1 MAQEKR
7 IAHIDAV
14 AGLMIFWMILGHC
27 SYFSHYSLFFYKFL
41 SFYMPWF
48 FYKSGQFF
56 RSNNQY
62 ELLRKDVFK
71 FLRYYVIYCFLGWCI
86 WATCSIITGSSILT
100 CIAAPAHSFIS
111 NGSIAGNG
119 ALWFLLSLFFVRQTS
134 NVALRKMPPPL
145 LAIVCFFI
153 AFTLNKIE
161 WYNYSW
167 WFGNIFSEMFFF
179 LMGYWLKDKEDN
191 SKLFLISIIVFGC
204 VLLAY
209 LFGWIIDFPYLY
221 MHANKMYRGDYVL
234 FYPMA
239 LAGIIMTNNVFRIVS
254 KYVRFQILRYIGRN
268 SMNFY
273 VTHWILMVVVNFFAK
288 TVFGIDSSALLF
300 MVLLCS
306 CFIFLPLIS
315 NSIDMLKIRNN
326 KLNKLL

>member
-1 MAQEKR
+1 MQDKR
-7 IAHIDAV
+7 IEYIDAV

-27 SYFSHYSLFFYKFL
+27 AHFSHYSLPFYKFL

-56 RSNNQY
+56 RSKNKY
-62 ELLRKDVFK
+62 ELFRKDVFK
-71 FLRYYVIYCFLGWCI
+71 FIRYYVIYCFCGWCI
-86 WATCSIITGSSILT
+86 WAICSIINGSSFLA
-100 CIAAPAHSFIS
+100 CIASPVYSFIS
-111 NGSIAGNG
+111 YGCITGNG
-119 ALWFLLSLFFVRQTS
+119 ALWFLLSLFFVRQAS
-134 NVALRKMPPPL
+134 NIALKKVHPLL

-153 AFTLNKIE
+153 AFALYKKG

-167 WFGNIFSEMFFF
+167 WFGNIFSGMFFF

-191 SKLFLISIIVFGC
+191 SKLFLTSIIVFGC
-204 VLLAY
+204 VILSCLI
-209 LFGWIIDFPYLY
+209 GWIMDFPYLY

-254 KYVRFQILRYIGRN
+254 KHVRFHILGYIGRN

-273 VTHWILMVVVNFFAK
+273 VTHWMLLVVVSFFAE
-288 TVFGIDSSALLF
+288 TIFGIDSSGLLF
-300 MVLLCS
+300 LLLLS
-306 CFIFLPLIS
+306 SSIIFLPLIS
-315 NSIDMLKIRNN
+315 NSIDLLKLHNK
-326 KLNKLL
+326 KLNKIL